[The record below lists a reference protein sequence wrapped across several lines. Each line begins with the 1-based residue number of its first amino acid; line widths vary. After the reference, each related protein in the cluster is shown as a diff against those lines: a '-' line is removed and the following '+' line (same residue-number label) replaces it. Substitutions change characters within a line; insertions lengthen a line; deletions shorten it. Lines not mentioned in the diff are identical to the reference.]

1 MEGRFLSNKVGDY
14 FIELVD
20 HFNLQCVDFAL
31 SFARSLISSVNSVD
45 SRMCPAV
52 ILILSP
58 LGTQTWIE
66 EQDSEERGKSN
77 VSGLCNRLIQSQ
89 KYKTKSTWCGPLPRS
104 DKTLA
109 TLVLSIQEGNF

>member
-1 MEGRFLSNKVGDY
+1 MEGRFLSDEVSDD

-20 HFNLQCVDFAL
+20 CFDLQCIDFAL

-66 EQDSEERGKSN
+66 EQDSEERGKLN
-77 VSGLCNRLIQSQ
+77 VSGLCNRLIR
-89 KYKTKSTWCGPLPRS
+89 CR
-104 DKTLA
+104 
-109 TLVLSIQEGNF
+109 QEIEITQCRHVD